1 MTLPSYHELQHMFPK
16 SRDLPYD
23 ELVQIWSS
31 LANYHHIPSADAAIL
46 TRKTLSN
53 GSLTGGMFG
62 FGKKKI
68 NKLLPEPCRQD
79 FKTNKDIDYTKL
91 HPRESYLNDTHQH
104 VTPLYSNEYIYGMQN
119 VPGDCKLLAQMLK
132 FIQLQHGIKRM
143 VCLQCSAIEGSMWM
157 YVGKLLNNRVSFN
170 ELPIKDYGTFTFEQG
185 IQILKYIQDPTPIIF
200 HCTAG
205 YGRTG
210 AVMNLI
216 TRYFIAR
223 VRPEILTEALPLTNV
238 DYIDSVLAKEY
249 SVPAAEEFYHDPDH
263 GGVHVISISLRSA
276 RINMIQQ
283 VIAYFLSFELKTPIA
298 YRVYAEAV
306 VPAIAA
312 SSTALKN
319 FDDILQ
325 NQETKTAV
333 AELASLQGGQAKK
346 SRKRVSRKRGAASA
360 RSRRRR

>member
-1 MTLPSYHELQHMFPK
+1 
-16 SRDLPYD
+16 
-23 ELVQIWSS
+23 
-31 LANYHHIPSADAAIL
+31 
-46 TRKTLSN
+46 
-53 GSLTGGMFG
+53 
-62 FGKKKI
+62 
-68 NKLLPEPCRQD
+68 
-79 FKTNKDIDYTKL
+79 
-91 HPRESYLNDTHQH
+91 
-104 VTPLYSNEYIYGMQN
+104 
-119 VPGDCKLLAQMLK
+119 
-132 FIQLQHGIKRM
+132 
-143 VCLQCSAIEGSMWM
+143 
-157 YVGKLLNNRVSFN
+157 
-170 ELPIKDYGTFTFEQG
+170 
-185 IQILKYIQDPTPIIF
+185 
-200 HCTAG
+200 
-205 YGRTG
+205 
-210 AVMNLI
+210 MNLI

-263 GGVHVISISLRSA
+263 GGVHVINISLRSV

-283 VIAYFLSFELKTPIA
+283 VIAYFLSFERKISIA

-306 VPAIAA
+306 VPAITA